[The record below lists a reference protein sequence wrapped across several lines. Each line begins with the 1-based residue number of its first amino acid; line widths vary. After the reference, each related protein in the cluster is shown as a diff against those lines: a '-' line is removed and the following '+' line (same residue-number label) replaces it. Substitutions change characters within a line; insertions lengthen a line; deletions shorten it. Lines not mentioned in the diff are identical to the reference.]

1 MNAPS
6 NREPSIWRRVGLQV
20 LDWLY
25 PPSCALCAAGLKH
38 GLSLC
43 AVCEERLPRLEDPF
57 CRRCGEMFP
66 GEIDGPFECPNCHK
80 VSFAFQFARP
90 ALVRDDVTLDL
101 IHRLKYQR
109 EIHLAEPLGKMA
121 WEAFADPRLG
131 LPLQRKWPLVPV
143 PLHPRRLRQ
152 RHFNQAAEIARVL
165 GRESGLPVVHGLRRV
180 RETATQTLL
189 SRKERMEN
197 LRGAFEITR
206 QGRKWLQTRPPGA
219 VIVDDVLTTGS
230 TVNACARVLRKA
242 GVRRLV
248 VVTVMRG

>member
-1 MNAPS
+1 MNAHS
-6 NREPSIWRRVGLQV
+6 NREPSLWRRLGLRV
-20 LDWLY
+20 LDLIY
-25 PPSCALCAAGLKH
+25 PPSCALCATSLKDGLT
-38 GLSLC
+38 LC
-43 AVCEERLPRLEDPF
+43 GGCKDRLPRLENPF

-90 ALVRDDVTLDL
+90 ALARDDVTLDL

-109 EIHLAEPLGKMA
+109 EIHLAECLGTMA
-121 WEAFADPRLG
+121 WEAFSDPRLG
-131 LPLQRKWPLVPV
+131 LPLQRRWPLVPV

-165 GRESGLPVVHGLRRV
+165 GRESGLPVVDALRRV

-189 SRKERMEN
+189 SRRERMEN
-197 LRGAFEITR
+197 LRGAFEINR
-206 QGRKWLQTRPPGA
+206 RGRKWLETRPPGA

-242 GVRRLV
+242 GLRRLV